1 MKRHQAAEVLD
12 RILAAQPGRRFA
24 VLQRI
29 VARERKAE
37 RSAWRQAMARVA
49 YCLDEGA
56 PELSVRRA
64 RRVITR
70 ELKRSRSA

>member
-1 MKRHQAAEVLD
+1 MRRQQASEVLE

-24 VLQRI
+24 VLQRA
-29 VARERKAE
+29 VARERKDE
-37 RSAWRQAMARVA
+37 RIAWRQALARVA

-64 RRVITR
+64 RRVILR
-70 ELKRSRSA
+70 ELKRGRSA